1 MASLIN
7 PRRRFGSERGAQMV
21 EFALIAPLLLL
32 IIGGIADFGFLF
44 QSFEVTTNAAREGAR
59 VAVLPGYDADGDD
72 DGQPDAVVARVN
84 QYIQNSNLLG
94 AHTTDVSA
102 ETIDLGGGVSVAG
115 VRVTVTYTQPMWIIG
130 PIVAMMRNGS
140 FVSDL
145 TYRTAA
151 VMRTEIQAG
160 AGAP

>member
-1 MASLIN
+1 MAI
-7 PRRRFGSERGAQMV
+7 
-21 EFALIAPLLLL
+21 
-32 IIGGIADFGFLF
+32 
-44 QSFEVTTNAAREGAR
+44 
-59 VAVLPGYDADGDD
+59 LPGYDTDADD

-84 QYIQNSNLLG
+84 QYIQTSNLLG
-94 AHTTDVSA
+94 AHTTNVA
-102 ETIDLGGGVSVAG
+102 PEAIDLGGGVSVAG